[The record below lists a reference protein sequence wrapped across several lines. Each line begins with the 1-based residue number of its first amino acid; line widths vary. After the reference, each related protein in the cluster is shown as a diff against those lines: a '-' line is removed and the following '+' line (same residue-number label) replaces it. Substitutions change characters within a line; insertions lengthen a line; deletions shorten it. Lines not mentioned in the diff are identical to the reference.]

1 MPHTRP
7 QLTHDHKSVT
17 LASRSNGEGLSAF
30 VLKGHSRTLTH
41 GTVYVIGAVDAP
53 TYLSPAVAERA
64 RGLASRL
71 IDQETGEDTYWRG
84 TELMSLFGLHLRDDV
99 PGRLYVVWGDL
110 TDIWELHLERRA
122 ESVEL
127 MREAAREFLALNNT
141 TSDLDAYLTR
151 WYERLGQ
158 S

>member
-1 MPHTRP
+1 M
-7 QLTHDHKSVT
+7 S
-17 LASRSNGEGLSAF
+17 G
-30 VLKGHSRTLTH
+30 
-41 GTVYVIGAVDAP
+41 
-53 TYLSPAVAERA
+53 
-64 RGLASRL
+64 
-71 IDQETGEDTYWRG
+71 ETGEA
-84 TELMSLFGLHLRDDV
+84 H
-99 PGRLYVVWGDL
+99 

-151 WYERLGQ
+151 WQERLGQ